1 MKFKNQL
8 NIALMGDR
16 LLGWNGGVDF
26 LHQLLIGLISANNS
40 ARINI
45 YLIFRNKKKIIFFSK
60 IILLFKLKKICSK
73 EHQKELQNL
82 KENKEI
88 IGLFSYL
95 KNKVNII
102 FFNSRKQ
109 TPAIFKKLKI
119 DFSLFNNNTNFKE
132 TPNVSFYP
140 DLQHKCLTDFFTNK
154 EFIDTIMKNLFN
166 YISKLI

>member
-60 IILLFKLKKICSK
+60 I
-73 EHQKELQNL
+73 
-82 KENKEI
+82 
-88 IGLFSYL
+88 
-95 KNKVNII
+95 
-102 FFNSRKQ
+102 
-109 TPAIFKKLKI
+109 
-119 DFSLFNNNTNFKE
+119 
-132 TPNVSFYP
+132 
-140 DLQHKCLTDFFTNK
+140 
-154 EFIDTIMKNLFN
+154 
-166 YISKLI
+166 

>member
-1 MKFKNQL
+1 MVL
-8 NIALMGDR
+8 NIIKKYIKK
-16 LLGWNGGVDF
+16 LLN
-26 LHQLLIGLISANNS
+26 
-40 ARINI
+40 
-45 YLIFRNKKKIIFFSK
+45 
-60 IILLFKLKKICSK
+60 ILLFKLKKICSK

-119 DFSLFNNNTNFKE
+119 DFSLFNNTNFKK
-132 TPNVSFYP
+132 T
-140 DLQHKCLTDFFTNK
+140 KCLFLSRFATYLTDFFTNK
-154 EFIDTIMKNLFN
+154 EIDLHLI
-166 YISKLI
+166 YSKIKTVSALPFK